1 MVRNFVIATV
11 AITSLMSCSKVKKM
25 EELTEQMANT
35 TNKMSQTTNTMNDTT
50 ANMYPQIRTKESEDT
65 RSKKMK
71 IILDDSVAFGEKIAA
86 AAVYYQSFEFQFWTN
101 NGTYDTVEVREKL
114 FLDAMNEFY
123 KRLSD
128 IWDNI
133 DIEKMSPANTKQTKY
148 NFDMAFYAMSVGM
161 HMINH
166 HQEHIHRTVGGF
178 SQKSFYDLMTI
189 ALQKEDR
196 ALDLAEYE
204 HVALAGVNRDISIA
218 LLKARYNMILALA
231 LKSSTESIKE
241 VSFGKKAKALI
252 FKMSKG
258 HLGKI
263 GLDSKFDD
271 SNESTKRD
279 IIEKLDGA
287 QNTRDVLL
295 SIGQD
300 VEIDRTLKSI
310 IDNID
315 TDSAQKSENDYTRK
329 FISHIRTLQAL

>member
-1 MVRNFVIATV
+1 
-11 AITSLMSCSKVKKM
+11 M
-25 EELTEQMANT
+25 EELTQQMADT

-50 ANMYPQIRTKESEDT
+50 GNMYPQIRTKESEDT

-101 NGTYDTVEVREKL
+101 NGTYDTPEVRNKL

-123 KRLSD
+123 KRMSD

-133 DIEKMSPANTKQTKY
+133 DIEDMSPTNTKQTKY

-166 HQEHIHRTVGGF
+166 HQDHIQKTVGGF
-178 SQKSFYDLMTI
+178 SQKSFYDLMTL
-189 ALQKEDR
+189 ALLKEDR
-196 ALDLAEYE
+196 AQELTDYE
-204 HVALAGVNRDISIA
+204 HVALSGVNRDISIA

-231 LKSSTESIKE
+231 IKSSTESINDAGL
-241 VSFGKKAKALI
+241 GKKASALI
-252 FKMSKG
+252 FKLSKG
-258 HLGKI
+258 HLGEI
-263 GLDSKFDD
+263 GLDSKFEMT
-271 SNESTKRD
+271 NESTKRD
-279 IIEKLDGA
+279 ILEKLDGA
-287 QNTRDVLL
+287 QKTRDVLL

-300 VEIDRTLKSI
+300 VEVDKTLKSI

-315 TDSAQKSENDYTRK
+315 TEQAQKSENDYTRR
-329 FISHIRTLQAL
+329 FISHIKSLQSL